1 MLRLAAEQKFQQ
13 QQRALLSAR
22 DVTLVGAG
30 IMELVRAR
38 LLASTQARARE
49 RDHQERLRRAQVGRA
64 GVP

>member
-1 MLRLAAEQKFQQ
+1 
-13 QQRALLSAR
+13 
-22 DVTLVGAG
+22 VTLVGAG